1 MAVGRISGPLLKD
14 NLLRNGVN
22 LAFETSLL
30 YLDVNNSRI
39 GINTATPQYTLDVN
53 GTTNSPNLYA
63 TTQATIATF
72 TISSN
77 TIASSNATI
86 NLTPQGANPVVY
98 QGRISVGNLNITANT
113 ISNTVTN
120 DDINVTALGTGQ
132 IKLNNNTLITGN
144 LHATGVI
151 TADGN
156 ITLGNSVT
164 QDTVTFSAEVASDIV
179 PKLDNTYNLGSAVL
193 TWANLYVTT
202 IAATNL
208 STTNLTASGTLSVT
222 GTSTLSGNTTIGLT
236 GANTLTVNA
245 NINSNLIPLT
255 HATYDIGT
263 ASLYWNNV
271 YNNDK

>member
-53 GTTNSPNLYA
+53 GTSNSPNLYV
-63 TTQATIATF
+63 TTQANIATF

-77 TIASSNATI
+77 TIASSDATI
-86 NLTPQGANPVVY
+86 NLIPQGVNPVVY
-98 QGRISVGNLNITANT
+98 QGRISVGNLNITGNT

-156 ITLGNSVT
+156 ITLGNNVT
-164 QDTVTFSAEVASDIV
+164 QDTVTFSAEVASNIL

-202 IAATNL
+202 VTATNL
-208 STTNLTASGTLSVT
+208 STTNLTATGTLSVA
-222 GTSTLSGNTTIGLT
+222 GISTLSGNTTIG
-236 GANTLTVNA
+236 ASSSNTVTVNA
-245 NINSNLIPLT
+245 NVNSNLVP
-255 HATYDIGT
+255 
-263 ASLYWNNV
+263 
-271 YNNDK
+271 